1 MGNTQ
6 NGIRQKTGFAKKIM
20 LMSAIPV
27 VILGIILSV
36 FTTIE
41 SYAILSRKFAE
52 EVLALSSS
60 YGTAV
65 ENRIS
70 RLEESFNI
78 VVMDPDVVDDTLP
91 MESRKALL
99 EKASGM
105 TMLNDFSIAY
115 ANGMTYNDT
124 DISSREYFQYAMQ
137 NKADYISSPVVRL
150 TDNSITIM
158 MGRYFSSG
166 GQDYLAYGGMDVDV
180 FNDVIHDVDDGIGS
194 ICFIIDKNGQI
205 ISTSSEDKL
214 PLMTELFNMKS
225 DKKFGEISGMLD
237 KFMSGEK
244 GTTKGVLDGT
254 EYIYGYVPIS
264 SNEGWT
270 IIVGMPTNSITANI
284 VRTAIISA
292 VLMIVCVLII
302 IPIISGM
309 VRRIC
314 APISEA
320 SARLQLFAQGNV
332 SAPAPK
338 CNTNDEI
345 QQMTESMGDMIS
357 TIGGYIRDIH
367 SVLSAI
373 SDGDL
378 TVKPTADFRGEF
390 LDIKNSLDMILDS
403 LNQTMNEVATSA
415 SEVKD
420 GAVQLA
426 DGSTNLSQGAIQQ
439 ASDIDRITTTV
450 SDIATK
456 TEENNS
462 NVKKALMSSQ
472 SANDKARDSQKCMDD
487 LMQAISEIEESS
499 REIGNIIGVISDI
512 SFQTN
517 ILSLNAS
524 IEAARAGEAGKG
536 FAVVANEVGNL
547 ATKSSEA
554 TQQTGDLISK
564 SISMVN
570 KGVELARKTAASLA
584 GIVEGVAEVSAAM
597 NEIAEASETQAAAV
611 EEISEGIKSVNSAIH
626 NTTATAE
633 QSAAESEE
641 LSALALT
648 LSNAVSRFNCVK
660 NDI

>member
-1 MGNTQ
+1 MAAVK

-27 VILGIILSV
+27 VILGVILSV

-41 SYAILSRKFAE
+41 SYVILSRKFAE
-52 EVLALSSS
+52 EVLALSAS

-78 VVMDPDVVDDTLP
+78 VVMDPNVVDENLS

-99 EKASGM
+99 EKAAGM
-105 TMLNDFSIAY
+105 TMLNDFSISY
-115 ANGMTYNDT
+115 ADGTTYNDT
-124 DISSREYFQYAMQ
+124 DISGREYFQYSMR
-137 NKADYISSPVVRL
+137 NKTNYISSPVVRL
-150 TDNSITIM
+150 TDGSITVM
-158 MGRYFSSG
+158 MGQYFSSG
-166 GQDYLAYGGMDVDV
+166 GQDYLAYGGMNIDV
-180 FNDVIHDVDDGIGS
+180 FNDVIHDVDNGEGS
-194 ICFIIDKNGQI
+194 ICFIIDKNKQI

-214 PLMTELFNMKS
+214 PLMTELS
-225 DKKFGEISGMLD
+225 DMNDNKKFGELSGILG
-237 KFMSGEK
+237 KLMSGDK
-244 GTTKGVLDGT
+244 GTTRGVLDGT
-254 EYIYGYVPIS
+254 EFIYGYVPIDS
-264 SNEGWT
+264 DEGWT
-270 IIVGMPTNSITANI
+270 IVVGTPTNAITSNI
-284 VRTAIISA
+284 VRTAVISA

-302 IPIISGM
+302 IPIISGI
-309 VRRIC
+309 VKRIC
-314 APISEA
+314 APITES

-332 SAPAPK
+332 SDPAPK
-338 CNTNDEI
+338 CSSNDEI
-345 QQMTESMGDMIS
+345 QQMTESMDDMIS

-378 TVKPTADFRGEF
+378 TVTPTADFRGDF
-390 LDIKNSLDMILDS
+390 LEIKNSMNLILDS
-403 LNQTMNEVATSA
+403 LNQTMIEVETSA
-415 SEVKD
+415 SQVKD

-439 ASDIDRITTTV
+439 AADIDRITTTV
-450 SDIATK
+450 SDIAVK
-456 TEENNS
+456 TEENNN
-462 NVKKALMSSQ
+462 NVKKALASSQ
-472 SANDKARDSQKCMDD
+472 SANDKAQDSQRCMDD

-499 REIGNIIGVISDI
+499 REIGNIISVISDI

-517 ILSLNAS
+517 ILALNAS

-536 FAVVANEVGNL
+536 FAVVADEVGNL

-554 TQQTGDLISK
+554 TQQTGDLINK
-564 SISMVN
+564 SITMVN

-611 EEISEGIKSVNSAIH
+611 EETSEGIKNVDSAIH

-660 NDI
+660 NVK

>member
-52 EVLALSSS
+52 EVLALSAS

-205 ISTSSEDKL
+205 VSTSSEDKL

>member
-1 MGNTQ
+1 MAAVK

-27 VILGIILSV
+27 VILGVILSV

-41 SYAILSRKFAE
+41 SYVILSRKFAE
-52 EVLALSSS
+52 EVLALSAS

-78 VVMDPDVVDDTLP
+78 VVMDPNVVDENLS

-99 EKASGM
+99 EKAAGM
-105 TMLNDFSIAY
+105 TMLNDFSISY
-115 ANGMTYNDT
+115 ADGTTYNDT
-124 DISSREYFQYAMQ
+124 DISGREYFQYSMR
-137 NKADYISSPVVRL
+137 NKTNYISSPVVRL
-150 TDNSITIM
+150 TDGSITVM
-158 MGRYFSSG
+158 MGQYFSSG
-166 GQDYLAYGGMDVDV
+166 GQDYLAYGGMNIDV
-180 FNDVIHDVDDGIGS
+180 FNDVIHDVDNGEGS
-194 ICFIIDKNGQI
+194 ICFIIDKNKQI

-214 PLMTELFNMKS
+214 PLMTELS
-225 DKKFGEISGMLD
+225 DMNDNKKFGELSGILG
-237 KFMSGEK
+237 KLMSGDN
-244 GTTKGVLDGT
+244 GTTRGVLDGT
-254 EYIYGYVPIS
+254 EYIYGYVPIDS
-264 SNEGWT
+264 DEGWT
-270 IIVGMPTNSITANI
+270 IVVGTPTNAITSNI
-284 VRTAIISA
+284 VRTAVISA

-302 IPIISGM
+302 IPIISGI
-309 VRRIC
+309 VKRIC
-314 APISEA
+314 APITES

-332 SAPAPK
+332 SDPAPK
-338 CNTNDEI
+338 CSSNDEI
-345 QQMTESMGDMIS
+345 QQMTESMDDMIS

-378 TVKPTADFRGEF
+378 TVTPTADFRGDF
-390 LDIKNSLDMILDS
+390 LEIKNSMNLILDS
-403 LNQTMNEVATSA
+403 LNQTMIEVETSA
-415 SEVKD
+415 SQVKD

-439 ASDIDRITTTV
+439 AADIDRITTTV
-450 SDIATK
+450 SDIAVK
-456 TEENNS
+456 TEENNN
-462 NVKKALMSSQ
+462 NVKKALASSQ
-472 SANDKARDSQKCMDD
+472 SANDKAQDSQRCMDD

-499 REIGNIIGVISDI
+499 REIGNIISVISDI

-517 ILSLNAS
+517 ILALNAS

-536 FAVVANEVGNL
+536 FAVVADEVGNL

-554 TQQTGDLISK
+554 TQQTGDLINK
-564 SISMVN
+564 SITMVN

-611 EEISEGIKSVNSAIH
+611 EEISEGIKNVDSAIH

-660 NDI
+660 NVK

>member
-205 ISTSSEDKL
+205 VSTSSEDKL

>member
-1 MGNTQ
+1 MAAVK

-27 VILGIILSV
+27 VILGVILSV

-41 SYAILSRKFAE
+41 SYVILSRKFAE
-52 EVLALSSS
+52 EVLALSAS

-78 VVMDPDVVDDTLP
+78 VVMDPNVVDENLS

-99 EKASGM
+99 EKAAGM
-105 TMLNDFSIAY
+105 TMLNDFSISY
-115 ANGMTYNDT
+115 ADGTTYNDT
-124 DISSREYFQYAMQ
+124 DISGREYFQYSMK
-137 NKADYISSPVVRL
+137 NKTNYISSPVVRL
-150 TDNSITIM
+150 TDGSITVM
-158 MGRYFSSG
+158 MGQHFSSG
-166 GQDYLAYGGMDVDV
+166 GQDYLAYGGMNIDV
-180 FNDVIHDVDDGIGS
+180 FNDVIHDVDNGEGS

-214 PLMTELFNMKS
+214 PLMTELS
-225 DKKFGEISGMLD
+225 DMNDNKKFGELSGILG
-237 KFMSGEK
+237 KLMSGDK
-244 GTTKGVLDGT
+244 GTTRGVLDGT
-254 EYIYGYVPIS
+254 EYIYGYVPIDS
-264 SNEGWT
+264 DEGWT
-270 IIVGMPTNSITANI
+270 IVVGTPTNAITSNI
-284 VRTAIISA
+284 VRTAVISA

-302 IPIISGM
+302 IPIISGI
-309 VRRIC
+309 VKRIC
-314 APISEA
+314 APITES

-332 SAPAPK
+332 SDPAPK
-338 CNTNDEI
+338 CSSNDEI
-345 QQMTESMGDMIS
+345 QQMTESMDDMIS

-378 TVKPTADFRGEF
+378 TVTPTADFRGDF
-390 LDIKNSLDMILDS
+390 LEIKNSMNLILDS
-403 LNQTMNEVATSA
+403 LNQTMIEVETSA
-415 SEVKD
+415 SQVKD

-439 ASDIDRITTTV
+439 AADIDRITTTV
-450 SDIATK
+450 SDIAVK

-462 NVKKALMSSQ
+462 NVKKALASSQ
-472 SANDKARDSQKCMDD
+472 SANDKAQDSQRCMDD

-499 REIGNIIGVISDI
+499 REIGNIISVISDI

-517 ILSLNAS
+517 ILALNAS

-536 FAVVANEVGNL
+536 FAVVADEVGNL

-554 TQQTGDLISK
+554 TQQTGDLINK
-564 SISMVN
+564 SITMVN

-611 EEISEGIKSVNSAIH
+611 EEISEGIKNVDSAIH

-660 NDI
+660 NVK

>member
-70 RLEESFNI
+70 RLDESFNI

-205 ISTSSEDKL
+205 VSTSSEDKL

-390 LDIKNSLDMILDS
+390 LDIKSSLDMILDS

>member
-1 MGNTQ
+1 MGTTQ

-52 EVLALSSS
+52 EVLALSAS

-264 SNEGWT
+264 SDEGWT

-345 QQMTESMGDMIS
+345 QQMTDSMGDMIS

-390 LDIKNSLDMILDS
+390 LDIKSSLDMILDS

-472 SANDKARDSQKCMDD
+472 STNDKARDSQKCMDD

-554 TQQTGDLISK
+554 TQQTL
-564 SISMVN
+564 
-570 KGVELARKTAASLA
+570 
-584 GIVEGVAEVSAAM
+584 
-597 NEIAEASETQAAAV
+597 
-611 EEISEGIKSVNSAIH
+611 
-626 NTTATAE
+626 
-633 QSAAESEE
+633 
-641 LSALALT
+641 
-648 LSNAVSRFNCVK
+648 F
-660 NDI
+660 

>member
-1 MGNTQ
+1 MATVQ
-6 NGIRQKTGFAKKIM
+6 NGIRQKTGFAKKLM

-27 VILGIILSV
+27 VILGVILSV
-36 FTTIE
+36 LTTIE
-41 SYAILSRKFAE
+41 SYVILSGKFEE
-52 EVLALSSS
+52 EVLALSAS

-91 MESRKALL
+91 METRKELL
-99 EKASGM
+99 AKAAGM
-105 TMLNDFSIAY
+105 TMLNDFSISY
-115 ANGMTYNDT
+115 ADGKTYNDT
-124 DISSREYFQYAMQ
+124 DISAREYFQYSMQ
-137 NKADYISSPVVRL
+137 NKTNYISSPVVRL

-158 MGRYFSSG
+158 MGQFFSSG
-166 GQDYLAYGGMDVDV
+166 GQNYLAYGGMNVDV
-180 FNDVIHDVDDGIGS
+180 FNDVIHDVDDGDGS
-194 ICFIIDKNGQI
+194 VCFVIDKNGQI

-214 PLMTELFNMKS
+214 PLMTELAEMKS
-225 DKKFGEISGMLD
+225 DEKFGELNGMLNT
-237 KFMSGEK
+237 FMSGER
-244 GTTKGVLDGT
+244 GTTKGILDGK
-254 EYIYGYVPIS
+254 EYIYGYVPIVS
-264 SNEGWT
+264 DEGWT
-270 IIVGMPTNSITANI
+270 IIVGTPTDSITMNI
-284 VRTAIISA
+284 VRTAVISA

-302 IPIISGM
+302 IPIISGR

-314 APISEA
+314 APITEA

-367 SVLSAI
+367 NVLSAI

-390 LDIKNSLDMILDS
+390 LEIKSSMDMILES

-415 SEVKD
+415 AEVKD

-439 ASDIDRITTTV
+439 AADIDRITTTV
-450 SDIATK
+450 SDIAAK
-456 TEENNS
+456 TEENNN
-462 NVKKALMSSQ
+462 NVRKALASSR
-472 SANDKARDSQKCMDD
+472 STNDKAQDSRQCMDD
-487 LMQAISEIEESS
+487 LMNAISEIEESS

-564 SISMVN
+564 SITMVN

-611 EEISEGIKSVNSAIH
+611 EEISEGIKSVDSAIH

-648 LSNAVSRFNCVK
+648 LSSAVSRFKCVK
-660 NDI
+660 NDK

>member
-70 RLEESFNI
+70 RLDESFNI

-99 EKASGM
+99 EKASGR

-205 ISTSSEDKL
+205 VSTSSEDKL

-390 LDIKNSLDMILDS
+390 LDIKSSLDMILDS

>member
-1 MGNTQ
+1 MAAVK

-27 VILGIILSV
+27 VILGVILSV

-41 SYAILSRKFAE
+41 SYVILSRKFAE
-52 EVLALSSS
+52 EVLALSAS

-78 VVMDPDVVDDTLP
+78 VVMDPNVVDENLS

-99 EKASGM
+99 EKAAGM
-105 TMLNDFSIAY
+105 TMLNDFSISY
-115 ANGMTYNDT
+115 ADGTTYNDT
-124 DISSREYFQYAMQ
+124 DISGREYFQYSMR
-137 NKADYISSPVVRL
+137 NKTNYISSPVVRL
-150 TDNSITIM
+150 TDGSITVM
-158 MGRYFSSG
+158 MGQYFSSG
-166 GQDYLAYGGMDVDV
+166 GQDYLAYGGMNIDV
-180 FNDVIHDVDDGIGS
+180 FNDVIHDVDNGEGS
-194 ICFIIDKNGQI
+194 ICFIIDKNKQI

-214 PLMTELFNMKS
+214 PLMTELS
-225 DKKFGEISGMLD
+225 DMNDNKKFGELSGILG
-237 KFMSGEK
+237 KLMSGDK
-244 GTTKGVLDGT
+244 GTTRGVLDGT
-254 EYIYGYVPIS
+254 EFIYGYVPIDS
-264 SNEGWT
+264 DEGWT
-270 IIVGMPTNSITANI
+270 IVVGTPTNAITSNI
-284 VRTAIISA
+284 VRTAVISA

-302 IPIISGM
+302 IPIISGI
-309 VRRIC
+309 VKRIC
-314 APISEA
+314 APITES

-332 SAPAPK
+332 SDPAPK
-338 CNTNDEI
+338 CSSNDEI
-345 QQMTESMGDMIS
+345 QQMTESMDDMIS

-378 TVKPTADFRGEF
+378 TVTPTADFRGDF
-390 LDIKNSLDMILDS
+390 LEIKNSMNLILDS
-403 LNQTMNEVATSA
+403 LNQTMIEVETSA
-415 SEVKD
+415 SQVKD

-439 ASDIDRITTTV
+439 AADIDRITTTV
-450 SDIATK
+450 SDIAVK
-456 TEENNS
+456 TEENNN
-462 NVKKALMSSQ
+462 NVKKALASSQ
-472 SANDKARDSQKCMDD
+472 SANDKAQDSQRCMDD

-499 REIGNIIGVISDI
+499 REIGNIISVISDI

-517 ILSLNAS
+517 ILALNAS
-524 IEAARAGEAGKG
+524 IEAARTGEAGKG
-536 FAVVANEVGNL
+536 FAVVADEVGNL

-554 TQQTGDLISK
+554 TQQTGDLINK
-564 SISMVN
+564 SITMVN

-611 EEISEGIKSVNSAIH
+611 EEISEGIKNVDSAIH

-660 NDI
+660 NVK

>member
-205 ISTSSEDKL
+205 VSTSSEDKL

-390 LDIKNSLDMILDS
+390 LDIKSSLDMILDS

>member
-1 MGNTQ
+1 MAAVK

-27 VILGIILSV
+27 VILGVILSV

-41 SYAILSRKFAE
+41 SYVILSRKFAE
-52 EVLALSSS
+52 EVLALSAS

-78 VVMDPDVVDDTLP
+78 VVMDPNVVDENLS

-99 EKASGM
+99 EKAAGM
-105 TMLNDFSIAY
+105 TMLNDFSISY
-115 ANGMTYNDT
+115 ADGTTYNDT
-124 DISSREYFQYAMQ
+124 DISGREYFQYSMR
-137 NKADYISSPVVRL
+137 NKTNYISSPVVRL
-150 TDNSITIM
+150 TDGSITVM
-158 MGRYFSSG
+158 MGQYFSSG
-166 GQDYLAYGGMDVDV
+166 GQDYLAYGGMNIDV
-180 FNDVIHDVDDGIGS
+180 FNDVIHDVDNGEGS
-194 ICFIIDKNGQI
+194 ICFIIDKNKQI

-214 PLMTELFNMKS
+214 PLMTELS
-225 DKKFGEISGMLD
+225 DMNDNKKFGELSGILG
-237 KFMSGEK
+237 KLMSGDK
-244 GTTKGVLDGT
+244 GTTRGVLDGT
-254 EYIYGYVPIS
+254 EFIYGYVPIDS
-264 SNEGWT
+264 DEGWT
-270 IIVGMPTNSITANI
+270 IVVGTPTNAITSNI
-284 VRTAIISA
+284 VRTAVISA

-302 IPIISGM
+302 IPIISGI
-309 VRRIC
+309 VKRIC
-314 APISEA
+314 APITES

-332 SAPAPK
+332 SDPAPK
-338 CNTNDEI
+338 CSSNDEI
-345 QQMTESMGDMIS
+345 QQMTESMDDMIS

-378 TVKPTADFRGEF
+378 TVTPTADFRGDF
-390 LDIKNSLDMILDS
+390 LEIKNSMNLILDS
-403 LNQTMNEVATSA
+403 LNQTMIEVETSA
-415 SEVKD
+415 SQVKD

-439 ASDIDRITTTV
+439 AADIDRITTTV
-450 SDIATK
+450 SDIAVK
-456 TEENNS
+456 TEENNN
-462 NVKKALMSSQ
+462 NVKKALASAQ
-472 SANDKARDSQKCMDD
+472 SANDKAQDSQRCMDD

-499 REIGNIIGVISDI
+499 REIGNIISVISDI

-517 ILSLNAS
+517 ILALNAS

-536 FAVVANEVGNL
+536 FAVVADEVGNL

-554 TQQTGDLISK
+554 TQQTGDLINK
-564 SISMVN
+564 SITMVN

-611 EEISEGIKSVNSAIH
+611 EEISEGIKNVDSAIH

-660 NDI
+660 NVK

>member
-1 MGNTQ
+1 MAAVK

-27 VILGIILSV
+27 VILGVILSV

-41 SYAILSRKFAE
+41 SYVILSRKFAE
-52 EVLALSSS
+52 EVLALSAS

-78 VVMDPDVVDDTLP
+78 VVMDPNVVDENLS

-99 EKASGM
+99 EKAAGM
-105 TMLNDFSIAY
+105 TMLNDFSISY
-115 ANGMTYNDT
+115 ADGTTYNDT
-124 DISSREYFQYAMQ
+124 DISGREYFQYSMR
-137 NKADYISSPVVRL
+137 NKTNYISSPVVRL
-150 TDNSITIM
+150 TDGSITVM
-158 MGRYFSSG
+158 MGQYFSSG
-166 GQDYLAYGGMDVDV
+166 GQDYLAYGGMNIDV
-180 FNDVIHDVDDGIGS
+180 FNDVIHDVDNGEGS
-194 ICFIIDKNGQI
+194 ICFIIDKNKQI

-214 PLMTELFNMKS
+214 PLMTELS
-225 DKKFGEISGMLD
+225 DMNDNKKFGELSGILG
-237 KFMSGEK
+237 KLMSGDK
-244 GTTKGVLDGT
+244 GTARGVLDGT
-254 EYIYGYVPIS
+254 EYIYGYVPIDS
-264 SNEGWT
+264 DEGWT
-270 IIVGMPTNSITANI
+270 IVVGTPTNAITSNI
-284 VRTAIISA
+284 VRTAVISA

-302 IPIISGM
+302 IPIISGI
-309 VRRIC
+309 VKRIC
-314 APISEA
+314 APITES

-332 SAPAPK
+332 SDPAPK
-338 CNTNDEI
+338 CSSNDEI
-345 QQMTESMGDMIS
+345 QQMTESMDDMIS

-378 TVKPTADFRGEF
+378 TVTPTADFRGDF
-390 LDIKNSLDMILDS
+390 LEIKNSMNLILDS
-403 LNQTMNEVATSA
+403 LNQTMIEVETSA
-415 SEVKD
+415 SQVKD

-439 ASDIDRITTTV
+439 AADIDRITTTV
-450 SDIATK
+450 SDIAVK
-456 TEENNS
+456 TEENNN
-462 NVKKALMSSQ
+462 NVKKALASSQ
-472 SANDKARDSQKCMDD
+472 SANDKAQDSQRCMDD

-499 REIGNIIGVISDI
+499 REIGNIISVISDI

-517 ILSLNAS
+517 ILALNAS

-536 FAVVANEVGNL
+536 FAVVADEVGNL

-554 TQQTGDLISK
+554 TQQTGDLINK
-564 SISMVN
+564 SITMVN

-611 EEISEGIKSVNSAIH
+611 EEISEGIKNVDSAIH

-660 NDI
+660 NVK

>member
-1 MGNTQ
+1 MAAVK

-27 VILGIILSV
+27 VILGVILSV

-41 SYAILSRKFAE
+41 SYVILSRKFAE
-52 EVLALSSS
+52 EVLALSAS

-78 VVMDPDVVDDTLP
+78 VVMDPNVVDENLS

-99 EKASGM
+99 EKAAGM
-105 TMLNDFSIAY
+105 TMLNDFSISY
-115 ANGMTYNDT
+115 ADGTTYNDT
-124 DISSREYFQYAMQ
+124 DISGREYFQYSMR
-137 NKADYISSPVVRL
+137 NKTNYISSPVVRL
-150 TDNSITIM
+150 TDGSITVM
-158 MGRYFSSG
+158 MGQYFSSG
-166 GQDYLAYGGMDVDV
+166 GQDYLAYGGMNIDV
-180 FNDVIHDVDDGIGS
+180 FNDVIHDVDNGEGS
-194 ICFIIDKNGQI
+194 ICFIIDKNKQI

-214 PLMTELFNMKS
+214 PLMTELS
-225 DKKFGEISGMLD
+225 DMNDNKKFGELSGILG
-237 KFMSGEK
+237 KLMSGDN
-244 GTTKGVLDGT
+244 GTTRGVLDGT
-254 EYIYGYVPIS
+254 EYIYGYVPIDS
-264 SNEGWT
+264 DEGWT
-270 IIVGMPTNSITANI
+270 IVVGTPTNAITSNI
-284 VRTAIISA
+284 VRTAVISA

-302 IPIISGM
+302 IPIISGI
-309 VRRIC
+309 VKRIC
-314 APISEA
+314 APITES

-332 SAPAPK
+332 SDPAPK
-338 CNTNDEI
+338 CSSNDEI
-345 QQMTESMGDMIS
+345 QQMTESMDDMIS

-378 TVKPTADFRGEF
+378 TVTPTADFRGDF
-390 LDIKNSLDMILDS
+390 LEIKNSMNLILDS
-403 LNQTMNEVATSA
+403 LNQTMIEVETSA
-415 SEVKD
+415 SQVKD

-439 ASDIDRITTTV
+439 AADIDRITTTV
-450 SDIATK
+450 SDIALK
-456 TEENNS
+456 TEENNN
-462 NVKKALMSSQ
+462 NVKKALASSQ
-472 SANDKARDSQKCMDD
+472 SANDKAQDSQRCMDD

-499 REIGNIIGVISDI
+499 REIGNIISVISDI

-517 ILSLNAS
+517 ILALNAS

-536 FAVVANEVGNL
+536 FAVVADEVGNL

-554 TQQTGDLISK
+554 TQQTGDLINK
-564 SISMVN
+564 SITMVN

-611 EEISEGIKSVNSAIH
+611 EEISEGIKNVDSAIH

-660 NDI
+660 NVK

>member
-205 ISTSSEDKL
+205 VSTSSEDKL

-611 EEISEGIKSVNSAIH
+611 EEI
-626 NTTATAE
+626 
-633 QSAAESEE
+633 
-641 LSALALT
+641 
-648 LSNAVSRFNCVK
+648 
-660 NDI
+660 

>member
-1 MGNTQ
+1 
-6 NGIRQKTGFAKKIM
+6 
-20 LMSAIPV
+20 
-27 VILGIILSV
+27 
-36 FTTIE
+36 
-41 SYAILSRKFAE
+41 
-52 EVLALSSS
+52 
-60 YGTAV
+60 
-65 ENRIS
+65 
-70 RLEESFNI
+70 
-78 VVMDPDVVDDTLP
+78 
-91 MESRKALL
+91 
-99 EKASGM
+99 
-105 TMLNDFSIAY
+105 
-115 ANGMTYNDT
+115 
-124 DISSREYFQYAMQ
+124 
-137 NKADYISSPVVRL
+137 
-150 TDNSITIM
+150 
-158 MGRYFSSG
+158 
-166 GQDYLAYGGMDVDV
+166 
-180 FNDVIHDVDDGIGS
+180 
-194 ICFIIDKNGQI
+194 
-205 ISTSSEDKL
+205 
-214 PLMTELFNMKS
+214 
-225 DKKFGEISGMLD
+225 
-237 KFMSGEK
+237 
-244 GTTKGVLDGT
+244 
-254 EYIYGYVPIS
+254 
-264 SNEGWT
+264 
-270 IIVGMPTNSITANI
+270 
-284 VRTAIISA
+284 
-292 VLMIVCVLII
+292 
-302 IPIISGM
+302 
-309 VRRIC
+309 
-314 APISEA
+314 
-320 SARLQLFAQGNV
+320 
-332 SAPAPK
+332 
-338 CNTNDEI
+338 
-345 QQMTESMGDMIS
+345 
-357 TIGGYIRDIH
+357 
-367 SVLSAI
+367 
-373 SDGDL
+373 
-378 TVKPTADFRGEF
+378 
-390 LDIKNSLDMILDS
+390 
-403 LNQTMNEVATSA
+403 MNEVATSA

>member
-1 MGNTQ
+1 MAAVK

-27 VILGIILSV
+27 VILGVILSV

-41 SYAILSRKFAE
+41 SYVILSRKFAE
-52 EVLALSSS
+52 EVLALSAS

-78 VVMDPDVVDDTLP
+78 VVMDPNVVDETLS

-99 EKASGM
+99 EKAAGM
-105 TMLNDFSIAY
+105 TMLNDFSISY
-115 ANGMTYNDT
+115 ADGTTYNDT
-124 DISSREYFQYAMQ
+124 DISGREYFQYSMR
-137 NKADYISSPVVRL
+137 NKTNYISSPVVRL
-150 TDNSITIM
+150 TDGSITVM
-158 MGRYFSSG
+158 MGQHFSSG
-166 GQDYLAYGGMDVDV
+166 GQDYLAYGGMNIDV
-180 FNDVIHDVDDGIGS
+180 FNDVIHDVDNGEGS
-194 ICFIIDKNGQI
+194 ICFVIDKNGQI

-214 PLMTELFNMKS
+214 PLMTELS
-225 DKKFGEISGMLD
+225 DMNDNKKFGELSSILGKL
-237 KFMSGEK
+237 MSGDK
-244 GTTKGVLDGT
+244 GTARGVLDGT
-254 EYIYGYVPIS
+254 EYIYGYVPIDS
-264 SNEGWT
+264 DEGWT
-270 IIVGMPTNSITANI
+270 IVVGTPTNAITSNI
-284 VRTAIISA
+284 VRTAVISA

-302 IPIISGM
+302 IPIISGI
-309 VRRIC
+309 VKRIC
-314 APISEA
+314 APITES

-332 SAPAPK
+332 SDPAPK
-338 CNTNDEI
+338 CSSNDEI
-345 QQMTESMGDMIS
+345 QQMTESMDDMIS

-378 TVKPTADFRGEF
+378 TVTPTADFRGDF
-390 LDIKNSLDMILDS
+390 LEIKNSMNLILDS
-403 LNQTMNEVATSA
+403 LNQTMIEVETSA
-415 SEVKD
+415 SQVKD

-439 ASDIDRITTTV
+439 AADIDRITTTV
-450 SDIATK
+450 SDIAVK
-456 TEENNS
+456 TEENNN
-462 NVKKALMSSQ
+462 NVKKALASSQ
-472 SANDKARDSQKCMDD
+472 SANDKAQDSQRCMDD

-499 REIGNIIGVISDI
+499 REIGNIISVISDI

-517 ILSLNAS
+517 ILALNAS

-536 FAVVANEVGNL
+536 FAVVADEVGNL

-554 TQQTGDLISK
+554 TQQTGDLINK
-564 SISMVN
+564 SITMVN

-611 EEISEGIKSVNSAIH
+611 EEISEGIKNVDSAIH

-660 NDI
+660 NVK

>member
-1 MGNTQ
+1 MAAVK

-27 VILGIILSV
+27 VILGVILSV

-41 SYAILSRKFAE
+41 SYVILSRKFAE
-52 EVLALSSS
+52 EVLALSAS

-78 VVMDPDVVDDTLP
+78 VVMDPNVVDENLS

-99 EKASGM
+99 EKAAGM
-105 TMLNDFSIAY
+105 TMLNDFSISY
-115 ANGMTYNDT
+115 ADGTTYNDT
-124 DISSREYFQYAMQ
+124 DISGREYFQYSMR
-137 NKADYISSPVVRL
+137 NKTNYISSPVVRL
-150 TDNSITIM
+150 TDGSITVM
-158 MGRYFSSG
+158 MGQYFSSG
-166 GQDYLAYGGMDVDV
+166 GQDYLAYGGMNIDV
-180 FNDVIHDVDDGIGS
+180 FNDVIHDVDNGEGS
-194 ICFIIDKNGQI
+194 ICFIIDKNKQI

-214 PLMTELFNMKS
+214 PLMTELS
-225 DKKFGEISGMLD
+225 DMNDNKKFGELSGILG
-237 KFMSGEK
+237 KLMSGDK
-244 GTTKGVLDGT
+244 GTTRGVLDGT
-254 EYIYGYVPIS
+254 EFIYGYVPIDS
-264 SNEGWT
+264 DEGWT
-270 IIVGMPTNSITANI
+270 IVVGTPTNAITSNI
-284 VRTAIISA
+284 VRTAVISA

-302 IPIISGM
+302 IPIISGI
-309 VRRIC
+309 VKRIC
-314 APISEA
+314 APITES

-332 SAPAPK
+332 SDPAPK
-338 CNTNDEI
+338 CSSNDEI
-345 QQMTESMGDMIS
+345 QQMTESMDDMIS

-378 TVKPTADFRGEF
+378 TVTPTADFRGDF
-390 LDIKNSLDMILDS
+390 LEIKNSMNLILDS
-403 LNQTMNEVATSA
+403 LNQTMIEVETSA
-415 SEVKD
+415 SQVKD
-420 GAVQLA
+420 VAVQLA

-439 ASDIDRITTTV
+439 AADIDRITTTV
-450 SDIATK
+450 SDIAVK
-456 TEENNS
+456 TEENNN
-462 NVKKALMSSQ
+462 NVKKALASSQ
-472 SANDKARDSQKCMDD
+472 SANDKAQDSQRCMDD

-499 REIGNIIGVISDI
+499 REIGNIISVISDI

-517 ILSLNAS
+517 ILALNAS

-536 FAVVANEVGNL
+536 FAVVADEAGNL

-554 TQQTGDLISK
+554 TQQTGDLINK
-564 SISMVN
+564 SITMVN

-611 EEISEGIKSVNSAIH
+611 EEISEGIKNVDSAIH

-660 NDI
+660 NVK

>member
-1 MGNTQ
+1 MAAVK

-27 VILGIILSV
+27 VILGVILSV

-41 SYAILSRKFAE
+41 SYVILSRKFAE
-52 EVLALSSS
+52 EVLALSAS

-78 VVMDPDVVDDTLP
+78 VVMDPNVVDENLS

-99 EKASGM
+99 EKAAGM
-105 TMLNDFSIAY
+105 TMLNDFSISY
-115 ANGMTYNDT
+115 ADGTTYNDT
-124 DISSREYFQYAMQ
+124 DISGREYFQYSMR
-137 NKADYISSPVVRL
+137 NKTNYISSPVVRL
-150 TDNSITIM
+150 TDGSITVM
-158 MGRYFSSG
+158 MGQYFSSG
-166 GQDYLAYGGMDVDV
+166 GQDYLAYGGMSIDV
-180 FNDVIHDVDDGIGS
+180 FNDVIHDVDNGEGS
-194 ICFIIDKNGQI
+194 ICFIIDKNKQI

-214 PLMTELFNMKS
+214 PLMTEIS
-225 DKKFGEISGMLD
+225 DMNDNKKFGELSGILG
-237 KFMSGEK
+237 KLMSGDK
-244 GTTKGVLDGT
+244 GTTRGVLDGT
-254 EYIYGYVPIS
+254 EYIYGYVPIDS
-264 SNEGWT
+264 DEGWT
-270 IIVGMPTNSITANI
+270 IVVGTPTNAITSNI
-284 VRTAIISA
+284 VRTAVISA

-302 IPIISGM
+302 IPIISGI
-309 VRRIC
+309 VKRIC
-314 APISEA
+314 APITES

-332 SAPAPK
+332 SDPAPK
-338 CNTNDEI
+338 CSSNDEI
-345 QQMTESMGDMIS
+345 QQMTESMDDMIS

-378 TVKPTADFRGEF
+378 TVTPTADFRGDF
-390 LDIKNSLDMILDS
+390 LEIKNSMNLILDS
-403 LNQTMNEVATSA
+403 LNQTMIEVETSA
-415 SEVKD
+415 SQVKD

-439 ASDIDRITTTV
+439 AADIDRITTTV
-450 SDIATK
+450 SDIAVK
-456 TEENNS
+456 TEENNN
-462 NVKKALMSSQ
+462 NVKKALASSQ
-472 SANDKARDSQKCMDD
+472 SANDKAQDSQRCMDD

-499 REIGNIIGVISDI
+499 REIGNIISVISDI

-517 ILSLNAS
+517 ILALNAS

-536 FAVVANEVGNL
+536 FAVVADEVGNL

-554 TQQTGDLISK
+554 TQQTGDLINK
-564 SISMVN
+564 SITMVN

-611 EEISEGIKSVNSAIH
+611 EEISEGIKNVDSAIH

-660 NDI
+660 NVK

>member
-1 MGNTQ
+1 MAAVK

-27 VILGIILSV
+27 VILGVILSV

-41 SYAILSRKFAE
+41 SYVILSRKFAE
-52 EVLALSSS
+52 EVLALSAS

-78 VVMDPDVVDDTLP
+78 VVMDPNVVDENLS

-99 EKASGM
+99 EKAAGM
-105 TMLNDFSIAY
+105 TMLNDFSISY
-115 ANGMTYNDT
+115 ADGTTYNDT
-124 DISSREYFQYAMQ
+124 DISGREYFQYSMR
-137 NKADYISSPVVRL
+137 NKTNYISSPVVRL
-150 TDNSITIM
+150 TDGSITVM
-158 MGRYFSSG
+158 MGQYFSSG
-166 GQDYLAYGGMDVDV
+166 GQDYLAYGGMNIDV
-180 FNDVIHDVDDGIGS
+180 FNDVIHDVDNGEGS
-194 ICFIIDKNGQI
+194 ICFIIDKNKQI

-214 PLMTELFNMKS
+214 PLMTELS
-225 DKKFGEISGMLD
+225 DMNDNKKFGELSGILG
-237 KFMSGEK
+237 KLMSGDK
-244 GTTKGVLDGT
+244 GTTRGVLDGT
-254 EYIYGYVPIS
+254 EFIYGYVPIDS
-264 SNEGWT
+264 DEGWT
-270 IIVGMPTNSITANI
+270 IVVGTPTNAITSNI
-284 VRTAIISA
+284 VRTAVISA

-302 IPIISGM
+302 IPIISGI
-309 VRRIC
+309 VKRIC
-314 APISEA
+314 APITES

-332 SAPAPK
+332 SDPAPK
-338 CNTNDEI
+338 CSSNDEI
-345 QQMTESMGDMIS
+345 QQMTESMDDMIS

-378 TVKPTADFRGEF
+378 TVTPTADFRGDF
-390 LDIKNSLDMILDS
+390 LEIKNSMNLILDS
-403 LNQTMNEVATSA
+403 LNQTMIEVETSA
-415 SEVKD
+415 SQVKD

-439 ASDIDRITTTV
+439 AADIDRITTTV
-450 SDIATK
+450 SDIAVK
-456 TEENNS
+456 TEENNN
-462 NVKKALMSSQ
+462 NVKKALASSQ
-472 SANDKARDSQKCMDD
+472 SANDKAQDSQRCMDD

-499 REIGNIIGVISDI
+499 REIGNIISVISDI

-517 ILSLNAS
+517 ILALNAS

-536 FAVVANEVGNL
+536 FAVVADEVGNL

-554 TQQTGDLISK
+554 TQQTGDLINK
-564 SISMVN
+564 SITMVN

-611 EEISEGIKSVNSAIH
+611 EEISEGIKNVDSAIH

-660 NDI
+660 NVK

>member
-1 MGNTQ
+1 MAAVK

-27 VILGIILSV
+27 VILGVILSV

-41 SYAILSRKFAE
+41 SYVILSRKFAE
-52 EVLALSSS
+52 EVLALSAS

-78 VVMDPDVVDDTLP
+78 VVMDPNVVDENLS

-99 EKASGM
+99 EKAAGM
-105 TMLNDFSIAY
+105 TMLNDFSISY
-115 ANGMTYNDT
+115 ADGTTYNDT
-124 DISSREYFQYAMQ
+124 DISGREYFQYSMR
-137 NKADYISSPVVRL
+137 NKTNYISSPVVRL
-150 TDNSITIM
+150 TDGSITVM
-158 MGRYFSSG
+158 MGQYFSSG
-166 GQDYLAYGGMDVDV
+166 GQDYLAYGGMNIDV
-180 FNDVIHDVDDGIGS
+180 FNDVIHDVDNGEGS
-194 ICFIIDKNGQI
+194 KCFIIDKNKQI

-214 PLMTELFNMKS
+214 PLMTELS
-225 DKKFGEISGMLD
+225 DMNDNKKFGELSGILG
-237 KFMSGEK
+237 KLMSGDK
-244 GTTKGVLDGT
+244 GTTRGVLDGT
-254 EYIYGYVPIS
+254 EFIYGYVPIDS
-264 SNEGWT
+264 DEGWT
-270 IIVGMPTNSITANI
+270 IVVGTPTNAITSNI
-284 VRTAIISA
+284 VRTAVISA

-302 IPIISGM
+302 IPIISGI
-309 VRRIC
+309 VKRIC
-314 APISEA
+314 APITES

-332 SAPAPK
+332 SDPAPK
-338 CNTNDEI
+338 CSSNDEI
-345 QQMTESMGDMIS
+345 QQMTESMDDMIS

-378 TVKPTADFRGEF
+378 TVTPTADFRGDF
-390 LDIKNSLDMILDS
+390 LEIKNSMNLILDS
-403 LNQTMNEVATSA
+403 LNQTMIEVETSA
-415 SEVKD
+415 SQVKD

-439 ASDIDRITTTV
+439 AADIDRITTTV
-450 SDIATK
+450 SDIAVK
-456 TEENNS
+456 TEENNN
-462 NVKKALMSSQ
+462 NVKKALASSQ
-472 SANDKARDSQKCMDD
+472 SANDKAQDSQRCMDD

-499 REIGNIIGVISDI
+499 REIGNIISVISDI

-517 ILSLNAS
+517 ILALNAS
-524 IEAARAGEAGKG
+524 IEAASAGEAGKG
-536 FAVVANEVGNL
+536 FAVVADEVGNL

-554 TQQTGDLISK
+554 TQQTGDLINK
-564 SISMVN
+564 SITMVN

-611 EEISEGIKSVNSAIH
+611 EEISEGIKNVDSAIH

-660 NDI
+660 NVK

>member
-1 MGNTQ
+1 MAAVK

-27 VILGIILSV
+27 VILGVILSV

-41 SYAILSRKFAE
+41 SYVILSRKFAE
-52 EVLALSSS
+52 EVLALSAS

-78 VVMDPDVVDDTLP
+78 VVMDPNVVDENLS

-99 EKASGM
+99 EKAAGM
-105 TMLNDFSIAY
+105 TMLNDFSISY
-115 ANGMTYNDT
+115 ADGTTYNDT
-124 DISSREYFQYAMQ
+124 DISGREYFQYSMR
-137 NKADYISSPVVRL
+137 NKTNYISSPVVRL
-150 TDNSITIM
+150 TDGSITVM
-158 MGRYFSSG
+158 MGQYFSSG
-166 GQDYLAYGGMDVDV
+166 GQDYLAYGGMNIDV
-180 FNDVIHDVDDGIGS
+180 FNDVIHDVDNGEGS
-194 ICFIIDKNGQI
+194 ICFIVDKNKQI

-214 PLMTELFNMKS
+214 PLMTELS
-225 DKKFGEISGMLD
+225 DMNDNKKFGELSGILG
-237 KFMSGEK
+237 KLMSGDK
-244 GTTKGVLDGT
+244 GTTRGVLDGT
-254 EYIYGYVPIS
+254 EYIYGYVPIDS
-264 SNEGWT
+264 DEGWT
-270 IIVGMPTNSITANI
+270 IVVGTPTNAITSNI
-284 VRTAIISA
+284 VRTAVISA

-302 IPIISGM
+302 IPIISGI
-309 VRRIC
+309 VKRIC
-314 APISEA
+314 APITES

-332 SAPAPK
+332 SDPAPK
-338 CNTNDEI
+338 CSSNDEI
-345 QQMTESMGDMIS
+345 QQMTESMDDMIS

-378 TVKPTADFRGEF
+378 TVTPTADFRGDF
-390 LDIKNSLDMILDS
+390 LEIKNSMNLILDS
-403 LNQTMNEVATSA
+403 LNQTMIEVETSA
-415 SEVKD
+415 SQVKD

-439 ASDIDRITTTV
+439 AADIDRITTTV
-450 SDIATK
+450 SDIAVK
-456 TEENNS
+456 TEENNN
-462 NVKKALMSSQ
+462 NVKKALASSQ
-472 SANDKARDSQKCMDD
+472 SANDKAQDSQRCMDD

-499 REIGNIIGVISDI
+499 REIGNIISVISDI

-517 ILSLNAS
+517 ILALNAS

-536 FAVVANEVGNL
+536 FAVVADEVGNL

-554 TQQTGDLISK
+554 TQQTGDLINK
-564 SISMVN
+564 SITMVN

-611 EEISEGIKSVNSAIH
+611 EEISEGIKNVDSAIH

-660 NDI
+660 NVK

>member
-1 MGNTQ
+1 MATVQ
-6 NGIRQKTGFAKKIM
+6 NGIRQKTGFAKKLM

-27 VILGIILSV
+27 VILGVILSV
-36 FTTIE
+36 LTTIE
-41 SYAILSRKFAE
+41 SYVILSGKFEE
-52 EVLALSSS
+52 EVLALSAS

-91 MESRKALL
+91 METRKELL
-99 EKASGM
+99 AKAAGM
-105 TMLNDFSIAY
+105 TMLNDFSISY
-115 ANGMTYNDT
+115 SDGKTYNDT
-124 DISSREYFQYAMQ
+124 DISAREYFQYSMQ
-137 NKADYISSPVVRL
+137 NKTNYISSPVVRL

-158 MGRYFSSG
+158 MGQFFSSG
-166 GQDYLAYGGMDVDV
+166 GQNYLAYGGMNVDV
-180 FNDVIHDVDDGIGS
+180 FNDVIHDVDDGDGS
-194 ICFIIDKNGQI
+194 VCFVIDKNGQI

-214 PLMTELFNMKS
+214 PLMTELAEMKS
-225 DKKFGEISGMLD
+225 DEKFGELNGMLNT
-237 KFMSGEK
+237 FMSGER
-244 GTTKGVLDGT
+244 GTTKGILDGK
-254 EYIYGYVPIS
+254 EYIYGYVPIAS
-264 SNEGWT
+264 DEGWT
-270 IIVGMPTNSITANI
+270 IIVGTPTDSITMNI
-284 VRTAIISA
+284 VRTAVISA

-302 IPIISGM
+302 IPIISGR

-314 APISEA
+314 APITEA

-367 SVLSAI
+367 NVLSAI

-390 LDIKNSLDMILDS
+390 LEIKSSMDMILES

-415 SEVKD
+415 AEVKD

-439 ASDIDRITTTV
+439 AADIDRITTTV
-450 SDIATK
+450 SDIAAK
-456 TEENNS
+456 TEENNN
-462 NVKKALMSSQ
+462 NVRKALASSR
-472 SANDKARDSQKCMDD
+472 STNDKAQDSRQCMDD
-487 LMQAISEIEESS
+487 LMNAISEIEESS

-564 SISMVN
+564 SITMVN

-611 EEISEGIKSVNSAIH
+611 EEISEGIKSVDSAIH

-648 LSNAVSRFNCVK
+648 LSSAVSRFKCVK
-660 NDI
+660 NDK

>member
-1 MGNTQ
+1 MAAVK

-27 VILGIILSV
+27 VILGVILSV

-41 SYAILSRKFAE
+41 SYVILSRKFAE
-52 EVLALSSS
+52 EVLALSAS

-78 VVMDPDVVDDTLP
+78 VVMDPNVVDETLS

-99 EKASGM
+99 EKAAGM
-105 TMLNDFSIAY
+105 TMLNDFSISY
-115 ANGMTYNDT
+115 ADGTTYNDT
-124 DISSREYFQYAMQ
+124 DISGREYYQYSMR
-137 NKADYISSPVVRL
+137 NKTNYISSPVVRL
-150 TDNSITIM
+150 TDGSITVM
-158 MGRYFSSG
+158 MGQHFSSG
-166 GQDYLAYGGMDVDV
+166 GQDYLAYGGMNIDV
-180 FNDVIHDVDDGIGS
+180 FNDVIHDVDNGEGS
-194 ICFIIDKNGQI
+194 ICFVIDKNGQI

-214 PLMTELFNMKS
+214 PLMTELS
-225 DKKFGEISGMLD
+225 DMNDNKKFGELSSILGKL
-237 KFMSGEK
+237 MSGDK
-244 GTTKGVLDGT
+244 GTARGVLDGT
-254 EYIYGYVPIS
+254 EYIYGYVPIDS
-264 SNEGWT
+264 DEGWT
-270 IIVGMPTNSITANI
+270 IVVGTPTNAITSNI
-284 VRTAIISA
+284 VRTAVISA

-302 IPIISGM
+302 IPIISGI
-309 VRRIC
+309 VKRIC
-314 APISEA
+314 APITES

-332 SAPAPK
+332 SDPAPK
-338 CNTNDEI
+338 CSSNDEI
-345 QQMTESMGDMIS
+345 QQMTESMDDMIS

-378 TVKPTADFRGEF
+378 TVTPTADFRGDF
-390 LDIKNSLDMILDS
+390 LEIKNSMNLILDS
-403 LNQTMNEVATSA
+403 LNQTMIEVETSA
-415 SEVKD
+415 SQVKD

-439 ASDIDRITTTV
+439 AADIDRITTTV
-450 SDIATK
+450 SDIAVK
-456 TEENNS
+456 TEENNN
-462 NVKKALMSSQ
+462 NVKKALASSQ
-472 SANDKARDSQKCMDD
+472 SANDKAQDSQRCMDD

-499 REIGNIIGVISDI
+499 REIGNIISVISDI

-517 ILSLNAS
+517 ILALNAS

-536 FAVVANEVGNL
+536 FAVVADEVGNL

-554 TQQTGDLISK
+554 TQQTGDLINN
-564 SISMVN
+564 SITMVN

-611 EEISEGIKSVNSAIH
+611 EEISEGIKNVDSAIH

-660 NDI
+660 NVK

>member
-1 MGNTQ
+1 M
-6 NGIRQKTGFAKKIM
+6 
-20 LMSAIPV
+20 
-27 VILGIILSV
+27 
-36 FTTIE
+36 
-41 SYAILSRKFAE
+41 
-52 EVLALSSS
+52 LALSAS

-78 VVMDPDVVDDTLP
+78 VVMDPNVVDENLS

-99 EKASGM
+99 EKAAGM
-105 TMLNDFSIAY
+105 TMLNDFSISY
-115 ANGMTYNDT
+115 ADGTTYNDT
-124 DISSREYFQYAMQ
+124 DISGREYFQYSMR
-137 NKADYISSPVVRL
+137 NKTNYISSPVVRL
-150 TDNSITIM
+150 TDGSITVM
-158 MGRYFSSG
+158 MGQYFSSG
-166 GQDYLAYGGMDVDV
+166 GQDYLAYGGMNIDV
-180 FNDVIHDVDDGIGS
+180 FNDVIHDVDNGEGS
-194 ICFIIDKNGQI
+194 ICFIIDKNKQI

-214 PLMTELFNMKS
+214 PLMTELS
-225 DKKFGEISGMLD
+225 DMNDNKKFGELSGILG
-237 KFMSGEK
+237 KLMSGDK
-244 GTTKGVLDGT
+244 GTTRGVLDGT
-254 EYIYGYVPIS
+254 EFIYGYVPIDS
-264 SNEGWT
+264 DEGWT
-270 IIVGMPTNSITANI
+270 IVVGTPTNAITSNI
-284 VRTAIISA
+284 VRTAVISA

-302 IPIISGM
+302 IPIISGI
-309 VRRIC
+309 VKRIC
-314 APISEA
+314 APITES

-332 SAPAPK
+332 SDPAPK
-338 CNTNDEI
+338 CSSNDEI
-345 QQMTESMGDMIS
+345 QQMTESMDDMIS

-378 TVKPTADFRGEF
+378 TVTPTADFRGDF
-390 LDIKNSLDMILDS
+390 LEIKNSMNLILDS
-403 LNQTMNEVATSA
+403 LNQTMIEVETSA
-415 SEVKD
+415 SQVKD

-439 ASDIDRITTTV
+439 AADIDRITTTV
-450 SDIATK
+450 SDIAVK
-456 TEENNS
+456 TEENNN
-462 NVKKALMSSQ
+462 NVKKALASSQ
-472 SANDKARDSQKCMDD
+472 SANDKAQDSQRCMDD

-499 REIGNIIGVISDI
+499 REIGNIISVISDI

-517 ILSLNAS
+517 ILALNAS

-536 FAVVANEVGNL
+536 FAVVADEVGNL

-554 TQQTGDLISK
+554 TQQTGDLINK
-564 SISMVN
+564 SITMVN

-611 EEISEGIKSVNSAIH
+611 EEISEGIKNVDSAIH

-660 NDI
+660 NVK

>member
-1 MGNTQ
+1 MAAVK

-27 VILGIILSV
+27 VILGVILSV

-41 SYAILSRKFAE
+41 SYVILSRKFAE
-52 EVLALSSS
+52 EVLALSAS

-78 VVMDPDVVDDTLP
+78 VVMDPNVVDENLS

-99 EKASGM
+99 EKAAGM
-105 TMLNDFSIAY
+105 TMLNDFSISY
-115 ANGMTYNDT
+115 ADGTTYNDT
-124 DISSREYFQYAMQ
+124 DISGREYFQYSMR
-137 NKADYISSPVVRL
+137 NKTNYISSPVVRL
-150 TDNSITIM
+150 TDGSITVM
-158 MGRYFSSG
+158 MGQYFSSG
-166 GQDYLAYGGMDVDV
+166 GQDYLAYGGMNIDV
-180 FNDVIHDVDDGIGS
+180 FNDVIHDVDNGEGS
-194 ICFIIDKNGQI
+194 ICFIIDKNKQI

-214 PLMTELFNMKS
+214 PLMTELS
-225 DKKFGEISGMLD
+225 DMNDNKKFGELSGILG
-237 KFMSGEK
+237 KLMSGDK
-244 GTTKGVLDGT
+244 GTTRGVLDGT
-254 EYIYGYVPIS
+254 EYIYGYVPIDS
-264 SNEGWT
+264 DEGWT
-270 IIVGMPTNSITANI
+270 IVVGTPTNAITSNI
-284 VRTAIISA
+284 VRTAVISA

-302 IPIISGM
+302 IPIISGI
-309 VRRIC
+309 VKRIC
-314 APISEA
+314 APITES

-332 SAPAPK
+332 SDPAPK
-338 CNTNDEI
+338 CSSNDEI
-345 QQMTESMGDMIS
+345 QQMTESMDDMIS

-378 TVKPTADFRGEF
+378 TVTPTADFRGDF
-390 LDIKNSLDMILDS
+390 LEIKNSMNLILDS
-403 LNQTMNEVATSA
+403 LNQTMIEVETSA
-415 SEVKD
+415 SQVKD

-439 ASDIDRITTTV
+439 AADIDRITTTV
-450 SDIATK
+450 SDIAVK
-456 TEENNS
+456 TEENNN
-462 NVKKALMSSQ
+462 NVKKALASSQ
-472 SANDKARDSQKCMDD
+472 SANDKAQDSQRCMDD

-499 REIGNIIGVISDI
+499 REIGNIISVISDI

-517 ILSLNAS
+517 ILALNAS

-536 FAVVANEVGNL
+536 FAVVADEVGNL

-554 TQQTGDLISK
+554 TQQTGDLINK
-564 SISMVN
+564 SITMVN

-611 EEISEGIKSVNSAIH
+611 EEISEGIKNVDSAIH

-660 NDI
+660 NVK

>member
-1 MGNTQ
+1 MAAVK

-27 VILGIILSV
+27 VILGVILSV

-41 SYAILSRKFAE
+41 SYVILSRKFAE
-52 EVLALSSS
+52 EVLALSAS

-78 VVMDPDVVDDTLP
+78 VVMDPNVVDENLS

-99 EKASGM
+99 EKAAGM
-105 TMLNDFSIAY
+105 TMLNDFSISY
-115 ANGMTYNDT
+115 ADGTTYNDT
-124 DISSREYFQYAMQ
+124 DISGREYFQYSMR
-137 NKADYISSPVVRL
+137 NKTNYISSPVVRL
-150 TDNSITIM
+150 TDGSITVM
-158 MGRYFSSG
+158 MGQHFSSG
-166 GQDYLAYGGMDVDV
+166 GQDYLAYGGMNIDV
-180 FNDVIHDVDDGIGS
+180 FNDVIHDVDNGEGS
-194 ICFIIDKNGQI
+194 ICFIIDKNKQI

-214 PLMTELFNMKS
+214 PLMTELS
-225 DKKFGEISGMLD
+225 DMNDNKKFGELSGILG
-237 KFMSGEK
+237 KLMSGDK
-244 GTTKGVLDGT
+244 GTTRGVLDGT
-254 EYIYGYVPIS
+254 EYIYGYVPIDS
-264 SNEGWT
+264 DEGWT
-270 IIVGMPTNSITANI
+270 IVVGTPTNAITSNI
-284 VRTAIISA
+284 VRTAVISA

-302 IPIISGM
+302 IPIISGI
-309 VRRIC
+309 VKRIC
-314 APISEA
+314 APITES

-332 SAPAPK
+332 SDPAPK
-338 CNTNDEI
+338 CSSNDEI
-345 QQMTESMGDMIS
+345 QQMTESMDDMIS

-378 TVKPTADFRGEF
+378 TVTPTADFRGDF
-390 LDIKNSLDMILDS
+390 LEIKNSMNLILDS
-403 LNQTMNEVATSA
+403 LNQTMIEVETSA
-415 SEVKD
+415 SQVKD

-439 ASDIDRITTTV
+439 AADIDRITTTV
-450 SDIATK
+450 SDIAVK
-456 TEENNS
+456 TEENNN
-462 NVKKALMSSQ
+462 NVKKALASSQ
-472 SANDKARDSQKCMDD
+472 SANDKAQDSQRCMDD

-499 REIGNIIGVISDI
+499 REIGNIISVISDI

-517 ILSLNAS
+517 ILALNAS

-536 FAVVANEVGNL
+536 FAVVADEVGNL

-554 TQQTGDLISK
+554 TQQTGDLINK
-564 SISMVN
+564 SITMVN

-611 EEISEGIKSVNSAIH
+611 EEISEGIKSVDSAIH

-660 NDI
+660 NVK

>member
-205 ISTSSEDKL
+205 VSTSSEDKL

-390 LDIKNSLDMILDS
+390 LDIKSSLDMILVS

>member
-1 MGNTQ
+1 MAAVK

-27 VILGIILSV
+27 VILGVILSV

-41 SYAILSRKFAE
+41 SYVILSRKFAE
-52 EVLALSSS
+52 EVLALSAS

-78 VVMDPDVVDDTLP
+78 VVMDPNVVDENLS

-99 EKASGM
+99 EKAAGM
-105 TMLNDFSIAY
+105 TMLNDFSISY
-115 ANGMTYNDT
+115 ADGTTYNDT
-124 DISSREYFQYAMQ
+124 DISGREYFQYSMR
-137 NKADYISSPVVRL
+137 NKTNYISSPVVRL
-150 TDNSITIM
+150 TDGSITVM
-158 MGRYFSSG
+158 MGQYFSSG
-166 GQDYLAYGGMDVDV
+166 GQDYLAYGGMNIDV
-180 FNDVIHDVDDGIGS
+180 FNDVIHDVDNGEGS
-194 ICFIIDKNGQI
+194 ICFIIDKNKQI

-214 PLMTELFNMKS
+214 PLMTELS
-225 DKKFGEISGMLD
+225 DMNDNKKFGELSGILG
-237 KFMSGEK
+237 KLMSGDK
-244 GTTKGVLDGT
+244 GTARGVLDGI
-254 EYIYGYVPIS
+254 EYIYGYVPIDS
-264 SNEGWT
+264 DEGWT
-270 IIVGMPTNSITANI
+270 IVVGTPTNAITSNI
-284 VRTAIISA
+284 VRTAVISA

-302 IPIISGM
+302 IPIISGI
-309 VRRIC
+309 VKRIC
-314 APISEA
+314 APITES

-332 SAPAPK
+332 SDPAPK
-338 CNTNDEI
+338 CSSNDEI
-345 QQMTESMGDMIS
+345 QQMTESMDDMIS

-378 TVKPTADFRGEF
+378 TVTPTADFRGDF
-390 LDIKNSLDMILDS
+390 LEIKNSMNLILDS
-403 LNQTMNEVATSA
+403 LNQTMIEVETSA
-415 SEVKD
+415 SQVKD

-439 ASDIDRITTTV
+439 AADIDRITTTV
-450 SDIATK
+450 SDIAVK
-456 TEENNS
+456 TEENNN
-462 NVKKALMSSQ
+462 NVKKALASSQ
-472 SANDKARDSQKCMDD
+472 SANDKAQDSQRCMDD

-499 REIGNIIGVISDI
+499 REIGNIISVISDI

-517 ILSLNAS
+517 ILALNAS

-536 FAVVANEVGNL
+536 FAVVADEVGNL

-554 TQQTGDLISK
+554 TQQTGDLINK
-564 SISMVN
+564 SITMVN

-611 EEISEGIKSVNSAIH
+611 EEISEGIKNVDSAIH

-660 NDI
+660 NVK

>member
-1 MGNTQ
+1 MESIQ

-27 VILGIILSV
+27 VILGVILSV

-41 SYAILSRKFAE
+41 SYVILSRKFAE
-52 EVLALSSS
+52 EVLALSAS

-78 VVMDPDVVDDTLP
+78 VVMDPDMVDDTLS

-99 EKASGM
+99 EKAAGM
-105 TMLNDFSIAY
+105 TMLNDFSISY
-115 ANGMTYNDT
+115 ADGTTYNDT
-124 DISSREYFQYAMQ
+124 DISAREYFQYSMQ
-137 NKADYISSPVVRL
+137 NKTNYISSPVVRL

-158 MGRYFSSG
+158 MGQYFSSG
-166 GQDYLAYGGMDVDV
+166 GQDYLAYGGMNVDV
-180 FNDVIHDVDDGIGS
+180 FNDVIHDVDNGEGS

-214 PLMTELFNMKS
+214 PLMTELSNVN
-225 DKKFGEISGMLD
+225 DNKKFGNLNSILGQL
-237 KFMSGEK
+237 MSGEK
-244 GTTKGVLDGT
+244 GTAKGVLDGT

-264 SNEGWT
+264 SDEGWT
-270 IIVGMPTNSITANI
+270 IIVGTPTNSITSNI
-284 VRTAIISA
+284 IRTAVISA

-302 IPIISGM
+302 IPIIRGI
-309 VRRIC
+309 VKRIC
-314 APISEA
+314 APITES
-320 SARLQLFAQGNV
+320 SVRLQLFAQGNV

-338 CNTNDEI
+338 CNSNDEI
-345 QQMTESMGDMIS
+345 QQMTESMDDMIS

-378 TVKPTADFRGEF
+378 TVTPTADFRGEF
-390 LDIKNSLDMILDS
+390 LEIKNSMNLILDS
-403 LNQTMNEVATSA
+403 LNQTMIEVGSSA
-415 SEVKD
+415 AEVKD

-439 ASDIDRITTTV
+439 AADIDRITTTV
-450 SDIATK
+450 SDIAVK
-456 TEENNS
+456 TEENNN
-462 NVKKALMSSQ
+462 NVKKALASSQ
-472 SANDKARDSQKCMDD
+472 SANDKAQDSQQCMDD

-517 ILSLNAS
+517 ILALNAS

-554 TQQTGDLISK
+554 TQQTGNLINK
-564 SISMVN
+564 SITMVN

-611 EEISEGIKSVNSAIH
+611 EEISEGIKSVDSAIH

-660 NDI
+660 NDK

>member
-1 MGNTQ
+1 MAAVK

-27 VILGIILSV
+27 VILGVILSV

-41 SYAILSRKFAE
+41 SYVILSRKFAE
-52 EVLALSSS
+52 EVLALSAS

-78 VVMDPDVVDDTLP
+78 VVMDPNVVDENLS

-99 EKASGM
+99 EKAAGM
-105 TMLNDFSIAY
+105 TMLNDFSISY
-115 ANGMTYNDT
+115 ADGTTYNDT
-124 DISSREYFQYAMQ
+124 DISGREYFQYSMR
-137 NKADYISSPVVRL
+137 NKTNYISSPVVRL
-150 TDNSITIM
+150 TDGSITVM
-158 MGRYFSSG
+158 MGQYFSSG
-166 GQDYLAYGGMDVDV
+166 GQDYLAYGGMNIDV
-180 FNDVIHDVDDGIGS
+180 FNDVIHDVDNGEGS
-194 ICFIIDKNGQI
+194 ICFIIDKNKQI

-214 PLMTELFNMKS
+214 PLMTELS
-225 DKKFGEISGMLD
+225 DMNDNKKFGELSGILG
-237 KFMSGEK
+237 KLMSGDK
-244 GTTKGVLDGT
+244 GTTRGVLDGT
-254 EYIYGYVPIS
+254 EYIYGSVPIDS
-264 SNEGWT
+264 AEGWT
-270 IIVGMPTNSITANI
+270 IVVGTPTNAITSNI
-284 VRTAIISA
+284 VRTAVISA

-302 IPIISGM
+302 IPIISGI
-309 VRRIC
+309 VKRIC
-314 APISEA
+314 APITES

-332 SAPAPK
+332 SDPAPK
-338 CNTNDEI
+338 CSSNDEI
-345 QQMTESMGDMIS
+345 QQMTESMDDMIS

-378 TVKPTADFRGEF
+378 TVTPTADFRGDF
-390 LDIKNSLDMILDS
+390 LEIKNSMNLILDS
-403 LNQTMNEVATSA
+403 LNQTMIEVETSA
-415 SEVKD
+415 SQVKD

-439 ASDIDRITTTV
+439 AADIDRITTTV
-450 SDIATK
+450 SDIAVK
-456 TEENNS
+456 TEENNN
-462 NVKKALMSSQ
+462 NVKKALASSQ
-472 SANDKARDSQKCMDD
+472 SANDKAQDSQRCMDD

-499 REIGNIIGVISDI
+499 REIGNIISVISDI

-517 ILSLNAS
+517 ILALNAS

-536 FAVVANEVGNL
+536 FAVVADEVGNL

-554 TQQTGDLISK
+554 TQQTGDLINK
-564 SISMVN
+564 SITMVN

-611 EEISEGIKSVNSAIH
+611 EEISEGIKNVDSAIH

-660 NDI
+660 NVK

>member
-1 MGNTQ
+1 MESIQ

-27 VILGIILSV
+27 VILGVILSV

-41 SYAILSRKFAE
+41 SYVILSRKFAE
-52 EVLALSSS
+52 EVLALSAS

-78 VVMDPDVVDDTLP
+78 VVMDPDMVDDTLP

-99 EKASGM
+99 EKAAGM
-105 TMLNDFSIAY
+105 TMLNDFSISY
-115 ANGMTYNDT
+115 ADGTTYNDT
-124 DISSREYFQYAMQ
+124 DISAREYFQYSMQ
-137 NKADYISSPVVRL
+137 NKTNYISSPVVRL

-158 MGRYFSSG
+158 MGQYFSSG
-166 GQDYLAYGGMDVDV
+166 GQDYLAYGGMNVDV
-180 FNDVIHDVDDGIGS
+180 FNDVIHDVDNGEGS

-214 PLMTELFNMKS
+214 PLMTELSNVN
-225 DKKFGEISGMLD
+225 DNKKFGNLNSILGQL
-237 KFMSGEK
+237 MSGEK
-244 GTTKGVLDGT
+244 GTAKGVLDGT
-254 EYIYGYVPIS
+254 EYIYGYVPIAS
-264 SNEGWT
+264 DEGWT
-270 IIVGMPTNSITANI
+270 IIVGTPTNSITSNI
-284 VRTAIISA
+284 IRTAVISA

-302 IPIISGM
+302 IPIIRGI
-309 VRRIC
+309 VKRIC
-314 APISEA
+314 APITES
-320 SARLQLFAQGNV
+320 SVRLQLFAQGNV

-338 CNTNDEI
+338 CNSNDEI
-345 QQMTESMGDMIS
+345 QQMTESMDDMIS

-378 TVKPTADFRGEF
+378 TVTPTADFRGEF
-390 LDIKNSLDMILDS
+390 LEIKNSMNLILDS
-403 LNQTMNEVATSA
+403 LNQTMIEVGSSA
-415 SEVKD
+415 AEVKD

-439 ASDIDRITTTV
+439 AADIDRITTTV
-450 SDIATK
+450 SDIAVK
-456 TEENNS
+456 TEENNN
-462 NVKKALMSSQ
+462 NVKKALASSQ
-472 SANDKARDSQKCMDD
+472 SANDKAQDSQQCMND

-517 ILSLNAS
+517 ILALNAS

-554 TQQTGDLISK
+554 TQQTGDLINK
-564 SISMVN
+564 SITMVN

-611 EEISEGIKSVNSAIH
+611 EEISEGIKSVDSAIH

-660 NDI
+660 NDK